1 MKLAN
6 YRQKITFFYFCFL
19 FSLINS
25 QTDLIPK
32 AKIYDING
40 TKYISALEYA
50 KIQNVNTI
58 FYEDKEKLEFRY
70 QNVKMLLSPHSSF
83 IRVNE
88 NIYHM
93 YLPVVYD
100 GNDFYIPVIP
110 FLEILNKTKLP
121 NALVDSSEEFILT
134 TVPQY
139 NVNTVSVINK
149 VNGTVIE
156 IKTSQLFSKD
166 VLAASITRGG
176 WLNLTIAGALVD
188 SINLVESP
196 IENPVVRIRTI
207 QSGESAQISFLL
219 KSKVDDFEIE
229 TNAHHISIFLR
240 IAMAENA
247 NKIKEMRRRWLLD
260 TIVIDAGH
268 GGRDSG
274 ALGRE
279 GLQEKTVTLDIAK
292 KLGNL
297 IQANMGIKVIY
308 TRDEDVFVPLWKRT
322 KIANDSGGK
331 VFISI
336 HANSAPNNQSVRG
349 FETYLLRPGKT
360 KDAIEVAQ
368 RENEVVA
375 LEEQY
380 HKYEELSND
389 KLILYTMAQSA
400 FMKESEFLA
409 AEIQTELDK
418 VLTSPNRGVKQS
430 GFHVLVGASMPNVL
444 IETGFL
450 SNKNETKLLGQSRYR
465 QKIAHAIFS
474 ALVNFKDK
482 YENPLISDN

>member
-1 MKLAN
+1 MKLVISGL
-6 YRQKITFFYFCFL
+6 KTILLFFLLL
-19 FSLINS
+19 FQLLAGQTELIS
-25 QTDLIPK
+25 KTKL
-32 AKIYDING
+32 YDINN

-50 KIQNVNTI
+50 KIQNIRTI
-58 FYEDKEKLEFRY
+58 FYEDKEKLELRF
-70 QNVKMLLSPHSSF
+70 QNVKLVLSPHSSF
-83 IRVNE
+83 VRVNDQ
-88 NIYHM
+88 IYHM
-93 YLPVVYD
+93 YVPVIYD
-100 GNDFYIPVIP
+100 GNDFYIPVDP
-110 FLEILNKTKLP
+110 FLEILNDSGFP
-121 NALVDSSEEFILT
+121 VALVDSSENFVLT
-134 TVPQY
+134 TTPLF
-139 NVNTVSVINK
+139 NVKAISVINK
-149 VNGTVIE
+149 VNGTVINL
-156 IKTSQLFSKD
+156 ITSIQFTKD

-188 SINLVESP
+188 SINIVESK
-196 IENPVVRIRTI
+196 IEYPVIRVRTI

-219 KSKVDDFEIE
+219 KSKIDDFEIE
-229 TNAHHISIFLR
+229 TGKNHISIFLR
-240 IAMAENA
+240 TAMAENA
-247 NKIKEMRRRWLLD
+247 DKIKEMRRRWLLD

-268 GGRDSG
+268 GGKDVG
-274 ALGRE
+274 AIGIA

-292 KLGNL
+292 KLGKL
-297 IQANMGIKVIY
+297 IQTNMGIKVIY

-336 HANSAPNNQSVRG
+336 HANSAPGSPNVRG

-375 LEEQY
+375 LEELY

-409 AEIQTELDK
+409 AEIQKEMDK
-418 VLTSPNRGVKQS
+418 VLTSPNRGVKQA
-430 GFHVLVGASMPNVL
+430 GFHVLVGQIKPNVL
-444 IETGFL
+444 IEAGFL

-465 QKIAHAIFS
+465 QKIAEAIFS

-482 YENPLISDN
+482 YENPLIGDN